1 MAISAAVTEAAD
13 IKKGHDL
20 AQQYSTGLWCSVAL
34 GGLGLIIGVFAVRRN
49 GIGPEDRM
57 GDPVAI

>member
-13 IKKGHDL
+13 IEKGHGL
-20 AQQYSTGLWCSVAL
+20 AQQYSTGLWCSVGL
-34 GGLGLIIGVFAVRRN
+34 GAAGLIIGFFAVRRH